1 MRALHSCR
9 WCATSTHTCCVYTR
23 LSPPVW
29 AEVTLPFFC
38 DSLPDV
44 GQARAALAQ
53 VEHVRDALVP
63 RQQSA
68 HRMAAPWLFE
78 GSEGM
83 QPSSSSATSR
93 AAENPPSLPP
103 TPPVA
108 PPLTSRSALSSLFE
122 GAAATGEGAG
132 SAMGGVLSPSLL
144 APRIV
149 PQGRQDAADGAG
161 DPSWLFRPVAQA
173 PGDSAVAEHSKM
185 YSDYKDGGLAT
196 LPLQSG
202 ATAASD
208 QTEPGSPPKTAA
220 RSSLFADEEQD
231 DSWLNPVE
239 V

>member
-1 MRALHSCR
+1 
-9 WCATSTHTCCVYTR
+9 
-23 LSPPVW
+23 
-29 AEVTLPFFC
+29 
-38 DSLPDV
+38 
-44 GQARAALAQ
+44 
-53 VEHVRDALVP
+53 
-63 RQQSA
+63 
-68 HRMAAPWLFE
+68 MAAPWLFE

-122 GAAATGEGAG
+122 GAPAAGEGAG
-132 SAMGGVLSPSLL
+132 TAMGDLLSPSLL

-149 PQGRQDAADGAG
+149 PQGRQDAADGSG

-208 QTEPGSPPKTAA
+208 QTEPGSPTKTAA